1 MYDWQQVR
9 HCPQII
15 LVEGLFDFAV
25 LWQAGFHNVTCSM
38 GSHLNALQ
46 YRELC
51 DFGGTVYLAFDSD
64 FNQSGQQGAQRI
76 SACLAS
82 RGLIVRRIQLPN
94 GHDPNSFFVQGAG
107 DTQQFQRLLEEA
119 HT

>member
-1 MYDWQQVR
+1 MRSSTANSVISAA
-9 HCPQII
+9 PS
-15 LVEGLFDFAV
+15 
-25 LWQAGFHNVTCSM
+25 T
-38 GSHLNALQ
+38 
-46 YRELC
+46 
-51 DFGGTVYLAFDSD
+51 AFDSD